1 VEAEEAEEVEEVDV
15 DGGLLAP
22 VRAGTRVEALTS
34 DRAWVRAMLDA
45 EAALAR
51 AQARAGLISGEAAA
65 LIDRTAAALT
75 VDPADLA
82 RRSRQSAGP
91 VAPLVSDLRQAVSRA
106 GPQSVSQSVSQGG
119 AGEDVARLV
128 HLGATT
134 QDILDTAAM
143 LVATRAV
150 AVITADLDSLL
161 ALLADLAQ
169 RHRTTVMAARTLGQH
184 AVPTTFGLK
193 AAGWLTGLLR
203 TRDRLRA
210 IPLPAQLGG
219 AAGTLA
225 ALVEATR
232 EPTPAGPAREEA
244 RGGTAR
250 GGRARWGTAR
260 GEAGRGEAGRENA
273 DRPAGDREVAAA
285 DSPQRAIALVAVYAE
300 ELGLAVPL
308 APWHAERSVVGELG
322 AALTGTARALGKL
335 ATDVIL
341 MAQTEVGEAA
351 ESSQGGSS
359 AMPHKR
365 NPALSVL
372 IRSASLQVPAYAQA
386 LAQAGEHE
394 RAAGAWQAE
403 WAPLRECLRLTGG
416 AAETAVELVGG
427 LRVFPDRMRAN
438 VDLTGGRIVSERLA
452 AHLDKNDLRTLLDQD
467 APLDIPRDALGPDA
481 PQDLLDPAGYLGAA
495 PELVDRILAAYRERP

>member
-1 VEAEEAEEVEEVDV
+1 MEAQETEEVDV

-91 VAPLVSDLRQAVSRA
+91 VAPLVSDLRQSVSQA
-106 GPQSVSQSVSQGG
+106 GPQAVFQPVSQPVSQGG
-119 AGEDVARLV
+119 GGEDVARLV

-232 EPTPAGPAREEA
+232 EPTPAGPAHEEA
-244 RGGTAR
+244 RGGTA
-250 GGRARWGTAR
+250 GGEAVR
-260 GEAGRGEAGRENA
+260 GEAVRGEAGRENV

-285 DSPQRAIALVAVYAE
+285 GSPQRAITLVAVYAE

-322 AALTGTARALGKL
+322 AALAGTARALGKL

-467 APLDIPRDALGPDA
+467 APLDIPRDALDPDA
-481 PQDLLDPAGYLGAA
+481 PQDVLDPAGYLGAA